1 MSIWIVT
8 YSNPI
13 YQDEYYTGEIV
24 LEKAFLSRD
33 AAEAWI
39 DQQEYWWKYKAH
51 ELPVQTEEITF

>member
-1 MSIWIVT
+1 MSIWIIT

-33 AAEAWI
+33 AAETWI